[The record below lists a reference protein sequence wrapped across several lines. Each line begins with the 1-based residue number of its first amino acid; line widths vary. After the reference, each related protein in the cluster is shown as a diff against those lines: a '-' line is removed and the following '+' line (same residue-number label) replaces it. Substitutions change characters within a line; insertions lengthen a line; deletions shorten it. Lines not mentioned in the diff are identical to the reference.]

1 MKQKTWPI
9 FLLIFIF
16 LISCSKKESIKEK
29 TFKMDNLNI
38 CISNEINSLDPV
50 KITNFDEISISK
62 HIFEPLIYL
71 NENGNIDKNKS
82 LAYTFE
88 KISGSKY
95 KIKLKNNIKF
105 HNGENLKS
113 QDVVFSIKRACESEK
128 YSHILDNILSNSI
141 EIEDES
147 TFTILLQNPDN
158 NFQEFLSLPFLSIVN
173 EKGIKEGKLYG
184 TGPFKYNSNNNLSFD
199 FFEDYW
205 GHIPSFKKLNFSVE
219 KNEKSRL
226 SQLNSNKFEII
237 TSVPSENSDLQKNG
251 FTFFEMPTNEIFYLG
266 VNNKKAPFDNI
277 TVRKALKFAISSFDK
292 DFEKIPF
299 LGEKSES
306 VIPKNMNFSLVLSEE
321 NSVEPKLKAKS
332 LLKEAGYEYGF
343 SFKLAYL
350 KDEYSDKISNII
362 ADELNLLGI
371 KVKLIPLSEVEFE
384 KYLKKG
390 EYDVFLKNLKYF
402 SKNPYMGLTFGFFS
416 QNVGKFENYINYS
429 DEETD
434 DLILSLKTSTDE
446 KIFKSIQ
453 QKIWENEPFIMKNS
467 YKYTMY
473 IKDNLTLPQSN
484 SSGYISYLDV
494 DVK

>member
-1 MKQKTWPI
+1 MKRKTWLI
-9 FLLIFIF
+9 FLLIFIS
-16 LISCSKKESIKEK
+16 LISCSNKESIKEK
-29 TFKMDNLNI
+29 NFKMDSLNI
-38 CISNEINSLDPV
+38 CIANEINSLDPV
-50 KITNFDEISISK
+50 KTTNFDEISISK
-62 HIFEPLIYL
+62 HLFEPLIYL
-71 NENGNIDKNKS
+71 DENGNIDKNKS

-88 KISGSKY
+88 KISDSKY

-141 EIEDES
+141 EVENEN

-158 NFQEFLSLPFLSIVN
+158 NFQEFLSLPFLSIIN
-173 EKGIKEGKLYG
+173 EAGFKEGKLYG
-184 TGPFKYNSNNNLSFD
+184 TGPFKYNLNNNNLSFD

-219 KNEKSRL
+219 KNEKNRL
-226 SQLNSNKFEII
+226 SQLNSNQFQII
-237 TSVPSENSDLQKNG
+237 TSIPSENSNLQKKG
-251 FTFFEMPTNEIFYLG
+251 FTFFEMLTNEIFYLG

-277 TVRKALKFAISSFDK
+277 IVRKALKFAVSNLDK

-299 LGEKSES
+299 LDEKLES
-306 VIPKNMNFSLVLSEE
+306 IIPKNMNFSLVLSEE
-321 NSVEPKLKAKS
+321 NSSEPKLKAKS
-332 LLKEAGYEYGF
+332 LLKEAGYEHGF

-350 KDEYSDKISNII
+350 KNEYSDKISNII

-371 KVKLIPLSEVEFE
+371 KVKLIPLSEAEFE

-390 EYDVFLKNLKYF
+390 EYDAFLKNLKYF

-416 QNVGKFENYINYS
+416 QNAGKFENYINYS

-434 DLILSLKTSTDE
+434 DLILNLKTSADE
-446 KIFKSIQ
+446 KTFKSIQ

-473 IKDNLTLPQSN
+473 IKDNLTLPQIN
-484 SSGYISYLDV
+484 SSGYISYLDI
-494 DVK
+494 K